1 MTLKARAVVARTV
14 GAPAQVEEIEVS
26 PPRHG
31 ELTIRLSACGVCH
44 SDLSATNGT
53 IDYPLPLVL
62 GHEGAGVVTQVGE
75 GVTGFKAGDQVITS
89 FVSMCGHCGY
99 CQSGRPQLCVQS
111 LQALYTLPDGTVRT
125 HDARGQA
132 LNVFCGCGVMAE
144 YATLHADSVIR
155 ITEEI
160 PLDRAALL
168 ACGVMTGVGAV
179 TNTARVTPGSVAVVF
194 GCGGVGLNAIQGCA
208 LAGARMIV
216 AVDTHAEHLTLAR
229 TFGATHTV
237 DATQDNLGKVL
248 FKLTGG
254 GADFA
259 FDCVGVGKVAESAWN
274 VLRRGGMAVIVGIA
288 GARETITLNAQKVAL
303 SEKIIAGSYFGSAR
317 PQVDV
322 PRLIGLYR
330 AGKLLLDELIARRY
344 TIEDAPQAL
353 ADLAAGGAGRG
364 VIVFD
369 AA

>member
-31 ELTIRLSACGVCH
+31 EVTIRLSACGVCH

-62 GHEGAGVVTQVGE
+62 GHEGAGVITQVGE
-75 GVTGFKAGDQVITS
+75 GVTGFAAGAQVITS

-111 LQALYTLPDGTVRT
+111 LKALYTLPDGSVRT
-125 HDARGQA
+125 HDANGQA

-144 YATLHADSVIR
+144 YATLHADSVIK

-179 TNTARVTPGSVAVVF
+179 TNTARVTPGSVPWS
-194 GCGGVGLNAIQGCA
+194 
-208 LAGARMIV
+208 
-216 AVDTHAEHLTLAR
+216 
-229 TFGATHTV
+229 
-237 DATQDNLGKVL
+237 
-248 FKLTGG
+248 
-254 GADFA
+254 
-259 FDCVGVGKVAESAWN
+259 SA
-274 VLRRGGMAVIVGIA
+274 
-288 GARETITLNAQKVAL
+288 
-303 SEKIIAGSYFGSAR
+303 
-317 PQVDV
+317 
-322 PRLIGLYR
+322 
-330 AGKLLLDELIARRY
+330 
-344 TIEDAPQAL
+344 
-353 ADLAAGGAGRG
+353 AAAWG
-364 VIVFD
+364 
-369 AA
+369 